1 MKAKTS
7 CQLRG
12 RGGNNGELF
21 TCPPVPSPDPPP
33 PYFLSAVVVFLPI
46 CIKKNGMAVNNLLGI
61 RAVKMHYDASENC
74 DISSNDVNT
83 CISI

>member
-7 CQLRG
+7 CQFRG

-33 PYFLSAVVVFLPI
+33 PYFLPAVVVFLPI
-46 CIKKNGMAVNNLLGI
+46 CVEKNGMAVNNLLGI

-74 DISSNDVNT
+74 DISSHDIDT
-83 CISI
+83 RIDI

>member
-1 MKAKTS
+1 MGNYLLAHLSPPPTHHPHTS
-7 CQLRG
+7 CPL
-12 RGGNNGELF
+12 LLCF
-21 TCPPVPSPDPPP
+21 
-33 PYFLSAVVVFLPI
+33 FLHI

-61 RAVKMHYDASENC
+61 TAVKMHYDASDNC